1 MNPTIVGTD
10 GKMKLRGEIMIGEH
24 ERSAS
29 LSEIAKSGR
38 DMVLVDGAKV
48 IDPKEFFGSYQTKRE
63 GKKYIWDDMMNEG
76 FSLGELYDAI
86 EIGKRGKDPYSKD
99 LQIGILANRKPH
111 TRPNDM
117 AVLGLKGFLAKE
129 YGRSA
134 LVNSLDVVNIFEGD
148 YDADK
153 VDYFYGARKSM
164 YNYAERAAGLYV
176 QGVDPTSL
184 KKPSTF
190 SWADPAETIVR
201 NIQDMAASADV
212 AKKTIGVVQK
222 VPRMLNNLDA
232 IAMSGKGDVA
242 LDMRFGAEKRRP
254 KILFFTPGPQGE
266 KYRITIDFDNLDFYT
281 RAALETQYMLDMGG
295 GVNTELMRDVRNW
308 KDKFLFPEI

>member
-1 MNPTIVGTD
+1 
-10 GKMKLRGEIMIGEH
+10 
-24 ERSAS
+24 
-29 LSEIAKSGR
+29 
-38 DMVLVDGAKV
+38 
-48 IDPKEFFGSYQTKRE
+48 
-63 GKKYIWDDMMNEG
+63 
-76 FSLGELYDAI
+76 
-86 EIGKRGKDPYSKD
+86 
-99 LQIGILANRKPH
+99 
-111 TRPNDM
+111 
-117 AVLGLKGFLAKE
+117 
-129 YGRSA
+129 
-134 LVNSLDVVNIFEGD
+134 
-148 YDADK
+148 
-153 VDYFYGARKSM
+153 M

-266 KYRITIDFDNLDFYT
+266 KYRITIDSEQVFYPIGK
-281 RAALETQYMLDMGG
+281 RIYRVINDSRVKQKIREFIRKSIKKL
-295 GVNTELMRDVRNW
+295 
-308 KDKFLFPEI
+308 I